1 MPLQMPSPGVVV
13 SDSVCKDSKDKE
25 GVTSERELKVLDGGR
40 SYPENTEP
48 PENASPLAEFDEKT
62 VISELGESISSGGYQ
77 LDPMLQKITEAAREL
92 TDATGAAIAMWRD
105 GAVVCRASSGDGAP
119 PLGARLSAESGISGH
134 CLRSGLAQHCGE
146 TESDPRVDAEICR
159 QLGLRSVAVLP
170 IRGWRGVNGI
180 LEVFST
186 EPRAFRE
193 QHFELLEQL
202 AGLAER
208 ARASQPNSDSGKVT
222 TPLQELTASRPMMP
236 ASDRFR
242 DLAAVLV
249 SAKRRPLVL
258 AAAAVIGLLL
268 IGFVIWL
275 GWRNP
280 DGVKAKVNTATPA
293 PSELRPASLKDAD
306 PVWKPNPGGETLF
319 SSTGGGADARVGSKI
334 EISPKHARQNQASS
348 PNGETDAPETVKH
361 YQDPVALASPADSSA
376 EPPVVSAALN
386 PSALNNVL
394 SDIKPEPRLASV
406 PISQGVSNGYLIHR
420 VAPVYPQQARLT
432 RIEGDVVLNALIA
445 EDGTVRDL
453 KVVKGQPTLARAALQ
468 AVRQW
473 RYKPYE
479 LDRKPVK
486 MNTTITVSFKLP

>member
-1 MPLQMPSPGVVV
+1 MPLQMPSPGVDVP
-13 SDSVCKDSKDKE
+13 DRISVPPD
-25 GVTSERELKVLDGGR
+25 RELKAVDGGR
-40 SYPENTEP
+40 SNPENTKP
-48 PENASPLAEFDEKT
+48 PDDAGPPPRLEDKAIIP
-62 VISELGESISSGGYQ
+62 ELGRLISSGGYQ
-77 LDPMLQKITEAAREL
+77 LDPMLQKIAEAGRKL
-92 TDATGAAIAMWRD
+92 TDASGAAIAMWKD
-105 GAVVCRASSGDGAP
+105 GEVVCRASSGESAP

-146 TESDPRVDAEICR
+146 TETDPRVDAELCR

-193 QHFELLEQL
+193 QHFEALEQL

-208 ARASQPNSDSGKVT
+208 ARAGQPSSDSGKVI
-222 TPLQELTASRPMMP
+222 TPLEELTESRPLLP

-242 DLAAVLV
+242 DLAAVLL
-249 SAKRRPLVL
+249 SSKRRPLVL
-258 AAAAVIGLLL
+258 TAAAVIGLLL

-275 GWRNP
+275 GWRGP
-280 DGVKAKVNTATPA
+280 DSVKAKVNTPPA
-293 PSELRPASLKDAD
+293 AFSGLKSASLKDSD

-319 SSTGGGADARVGSKI
+319 SSSSGHGDARAGSKM
-334 EISPKHARQNQASS
+334 EIVPKHARQERADTRSS
-348 PNGETDAPETVKH
+348 NEGTRATETVQR
-361 YQDPVALASPADSSA
+361 YGDAVPPAATTDSPAD
-376 EPPVVSAALN
+376 PPVVSAALN

-394 SDIKPEPRLASV
+394 SGSKPEPRLAPV
-406 PISQGVSNGYLIHR
+406 PISQGVSNGYLVHR
-420 VAPVYPQQARLT
+420 VAPVYPEQARLT

-453 KVVKGQPTLARAALQ
+453 KVVRGQPTLARAAAQ

>member
-1 MPLQMPSPGVVV
+1 MPLQMPSPGVA
-13 SDSVCKDSKDKE
+13 SPDSVCKDSKDKE
-25 GVTSERELKVLDGGR
+25 GVTSDRDLKVLDGGR
-40 SYPENTEP
+40 SHPENSEP
-48 PENASPLAEFDEKT
+48 PEDASPPAELNEKT
-62 VISELGESISSGGYQ
+62 VISQLGESISSGGYE
-77 LDPMLQKITEAAREL
+77 LDPMLQEITQAAREL
-92 TDATGAAIAMWRD
+92 TDATGAAIAMWKD

-146 TESDPRVDAEICR
+146 TESDPRVDAELCR

-208 ARASQPNSDSGKVT
+208 ARAGQPNTDSGKVI
-222 TPLQELTASRPMMP
+222 TPLEDLTDSRPLMP

-249 SAKRRPLVL
+249 SAKKRPLVL

-280 DGVKAKVNTATPA
+280 DSVKAKVNTATPT
-293 PSELRPASLKDAD
+293 PGPLKSASFKDGD

-319 SSTGGGADARVGSKI
+319 LSTSGRDNAQVGSKI
-334 EISPKHARQNQASS
+334 EIAPKHGRQEHASS
-348 PNGETDAPETVKH
+348 SSSEPDMQETVKR
-361 YQDPVALASPADSSA
+361 YQDPVAPASPAESPA

-386 PSALNNVL
+386 PSALDNVL
-394 SDIKPEPRLASV
+394 SDSKPEPRLTPV
-406 PISQGVSNGYLIHR
+406 PISQGVSNGYLVHR
-420 VAPVYPQQARLT
+420 VAPVYPEQARLT

>member
-1 MPLQMPSPGVVV
+1 MPLQMPSPGV
-13 SDSVCKDSKDKE
+13 
-25 GVTSERELKVLDGGR
+25 
-40 SYPENTEP
+40 
-48 PENASPLAEFDEKT
+48 NASDRISAETLTSDRALKLVNCGCSNPESKEPCDSAETSVALDEKA
-62 VISELGESISSGGYQ
+62 VISELGDLVSTGGYQ
-77 LDPMLQKITEAAREL
+77 LDPILQKIVEVARDL
-92 TDATGAAIAMWRD
+92 TAATGAAIAMWKD
-105 GAVVCRASSGDGAP
+105 GTVVCRASSGESAP

-146 TESDPRVDAEICR
+146 TESDPRVDAELCR

-193 QHFELLEQL
+193 QHFEVLEQL

-208 ARASQPNSDSGKVT
+208 ARAGQPSTDSGKMI
-222 TPLQELTASRPMMP
+222 TPLEQLTESRPMLP

-242 DLAAVLV
+242 DVAAVLLNV
-249 SAKRRPLVL
+249 RKRPLVL

-280 DGVKAKVNTATPA
+280 DGVKAKVNTPTPA
-293 PSELRPASLKDAD
+293 PRVQPASFKDND

-319 SSTGGGADARVGSKI
+319 SSAGAHGDAGVGSKI
-334 EISPKHARQNQASS
+334 EIAPKHAGLDRVDTSS
-348 PNGETDAPETVKH
+348 SSDDIGTPETVKR
-361 YQDPVALASPADSSA
+361 YQNSIAAPASPDSA
-376 EPPVVSAALN
+376 TETPPTVSASLN
-386 PSALNNVL
+386 PEALNNVL
-394 SDIKPEPRLASV
+394 SASKPEPRLAPV
-406 PISQGVSNGYLIHR
+406 PISQGVSNGYLTHR
-420 VAPVYPQQARLT
+420 VAPIYPEQARLT
-432 RIEGDVVLNALIA
+432 RIEGDVVLSALIA

-453 KVVKGQPTLARAALQ
+453 KVVKGQPTLARAAMQ

-473 RYKPYE
+473 HYKPYE

-486 MNTTITVSFKLP
+486 MNTTITVSFRLP